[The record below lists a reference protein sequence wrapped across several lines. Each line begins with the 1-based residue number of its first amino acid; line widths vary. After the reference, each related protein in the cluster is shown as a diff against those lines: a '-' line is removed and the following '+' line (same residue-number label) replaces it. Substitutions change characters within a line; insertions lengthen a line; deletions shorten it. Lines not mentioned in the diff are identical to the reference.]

1 MTLRGS
7 RWNSGLMDVVGSQLV
22 VHAFGSFRPIV
33 WNASIMVVSMRAVMM
48 MNRIDAV
55 SPFGVVH
62 LMIWRR
68 GVGVVKLLVSPVGL
82 CWCLL
87 VFG

>member
-1 MTLRGS
+1 M
-7 RWNSGLMDVVGSQLV
+7 
-22 VHAFGSFRPIV
+22 
-33 WNASIMVVSMRAVMM
+33 VSMSMAMIVNMIRAA
-48 MNRIDAV
+48 N
-55 SPFGVVH
+55 PFGVVH

-87 VFG
+87 VVWLIW